1 MRLSQLVAAS
11 NAAGAVQQAAR
22 KHSILL
28 YGKPKTGKTELAGTL
43 AKLEAANNIYWFDLE
58 NGSDTLA
65 DMVRRGKLTPEQ
77 ADKIVLI
84 KVPDLR
90 DTPVAM
96 ETLLKSI
103 CTKAAVKI
111 CEEHGRVNCPDCTKA
126 GKEFVQFDHKSL
138 GPNDWIVID
147 SLSQAGV
154 SAMNMACLGKDAGYK
169 PTFDE
174 YGLQGKWL
182 SDLLTTVQ
190 AAPYCNFLCITH
202 VQLLEEDDGKEVYAP
217 LCGTKNFSSGCAKY
231 FGTVIFVEMKM
242 KQHKAGS
249 STSYNAQ
256 TQAGSRIGLLLEK
269 EKDLDLSIVLPAA
282 GICVPTT
289 GETPKAEAVIAESKP
304 SFLKK

>member
-269 EKDLDLSIVLPAA
+269 EKELDLSIVLPAA
-282 GICVPTT
+282 GICVPSN